1 MVINRVILVVTDGL
15 NKELYVGVHLFA
27 KEVIRLVRKSGFLFT
42 ALSLNVLCHCS
53 KLMPRKTFL
62 FLRSSFLSSPIS
74 LVSSAGKSST
84 NRVQR
89 DRPQP
94 FRVKKTY
101 PILSLYK
108 NGAFRGV
115 KWERRYFI
123 IRFLN
128 KRTFSFL
135 SYWKSNKNEG
145 C

>member
-89 DRPQP
+89 DRPLRSSRRGSLSQLIDLLACTFFVDIGLVFSLP
-94 FRVKKTY
+94 GRRKKSCFSR
-101 PILSLYK
+101 PK
-108 NGAFRGV
+108 NPMVSVG
-115 KWERRYFI
+115 
-123 IRFLN
+123 
-128 KRTFSFL
+128 
-135 SYWKSNKNEG
+135 
-145 C
+145 